1 MKNLELFYEATEKL
15 MTEHKNDYPIN
26 EKWNLSRVHINEYK
40 NKVTLDF
47 TTKCELPVT
56 IVMTNG
62 IVSKLMKKNIN
73 FNTYYTDEIKKQL
86 EERDN
91 EMDHIQEDK
100 RRRTNQIDEF
110 IKKFLK
116 GN

>member
-15 MTEHKNDYPIN
+15 MTEYKNDYPVN
-26 EKWNLSRVHINEYK
+26 EKWNLSRVHINEHK

-47 TTKCELPVT
+47 TTKCELPVS

-110 IKKFLK
+110 IEKFLK